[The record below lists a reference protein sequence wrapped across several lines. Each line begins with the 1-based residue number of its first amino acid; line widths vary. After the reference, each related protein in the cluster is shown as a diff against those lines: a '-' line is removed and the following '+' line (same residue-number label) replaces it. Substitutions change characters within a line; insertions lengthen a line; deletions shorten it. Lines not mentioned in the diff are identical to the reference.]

1 MNTASAYRAETAA
14 ASPSRR
20 VVDAPTRVFHWL
32 LALCFVGAYVTSE
45 GERWRL
51 VHITLGYS
59 MIGLMGFRLI
69 WFVIGPRSS
78 RLGAWRTRFKAF
90 FQAASAARTGSL
102 KWSPLQ
108 MGLNTVALVGVMSFT
123 LMAIASGYA
132 VDQEWFGDALEE
144 VHEFAGNGLLMLVLA
159 HIALVMFGWAL
170 RSGGGSWTQMFTGRV
185 VGRGPDLVP
194 HNRVWLA
201 VLMLAGVVAF
211 WTYQWQGAP
220 SGQADLGGTHLE
232 QSQPSHGDDDDD

>member
-1 MNTASAYRAETAA
+1 MNTVSAYRDEPITAP
-14 ASPSRR
+14 PSRR
-20 VVDAPTRVFHWL
+20 VIDAPTRVFHWL
-32 LALCFVGAYVTSE
+32 LALCFAGAYVTSE

-51 VHITLGYS
+51 VHITMGYS

-69 WFVIGPRSS
+69 WFIVGPRPS
-78 RLGAWRTRFKAF
+78 RLGAWRARFKAF
-90 FQAASAARTGSL
+90 FQAASVARTGSI

-108 MGLNTVALVGVMSFT
+108 MGLNTVAVVGVMWFT
-123 LMAIASGYA
+123 LIAIASGYA
-132 VDQEWFGDALEE
+132 VDREWFGDALEE

-170 RSGGGSWTQMFTGRV
+170 RAGGRSWAQMFTGRV
-185 VGRGPDLVP
+185 AGRGPDLVP
-194 HNRVWLA
+194 HNRVWLG

-220 SGQADLGGTHLE
+220 SGPADLSGTRLE
-232 QSQPSHGDDDDD
+232 HAHGDDEDD

>member
-1 MNTASAYRAETAA
+1 MNTASAYRAETVA

-69 WFVIGPRSS
+69 WFMVGPRPS
-78 RLGAWRTRFKAF
+78 RLSTWRARFKAF
-90 FQAASAARTGSL
+90 FQAVAAARTGTL

-108 MGLNTVALVGVMSFT
+108 MGLNTVALVGVMTFT

-132 VDQEWFGDALEE
+132 VDQEWLGDALEE
-144 VHEFAGNGLLMLVLA
+144 VHEFAGNGLLVLVLA
-159 HIALVMFGWAL
+159 HIALVMLGWVL
-170 RSGGGSWTQMFTGRV
+170 RSGASWTQMISGRV
-185 VGRGPDLVP
+185 SGRGPDLVP

-201 VLMLAGVVAF
+201 ALMLAGVLAF
-211 WTYQWQGAP
+211 WAYQWQGAP
-220 SGQADLGGTHLE
+220 SGQADLGAMQQRH
-232 QSQPSHGDDDDD
+232 SYSDDDDD